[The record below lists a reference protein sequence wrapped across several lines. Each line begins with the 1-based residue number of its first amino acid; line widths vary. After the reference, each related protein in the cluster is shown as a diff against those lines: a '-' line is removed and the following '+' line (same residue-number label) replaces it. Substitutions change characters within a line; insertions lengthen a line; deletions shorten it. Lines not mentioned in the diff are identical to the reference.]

1 MSISIQDKL
10 QDKLPF
16 ISPRGKSLI
25 EELYENLKIL
35 PEEHNQ
41 KRETCTKLLDEI
53 IDSLIDRLL
62 SVENTI
68 HETQIDILLAQTKF
82 HLEKIREKFLKSTL
96 NIESFNVLFG
106 ELIEF
111 IEGTYKIMSNIFKY
125 VSVSLFFLFTIF
137 FSIRFI

>member
-1 MSISIQDKL
+1 MSISI

-41 KRETCTKLLDEI
+41 QRETCTKLLDEI
-53 IDSLIDRLL
+53 IDSLIDSLL

-68 HETQIDILLAQTKF
+68 HETQIDILLSRT
-82 HLEKIREKFLKSTL
+82 
-96 NIESFNVLFG
+96 
-106 ELIEF
+106 F
-111 IEGTYKIMSNIFKY
+111 IPTVGNGGVYGRKR
-125 VSVSLFFLFTIF
+125 L
-137 FSIRFI
+137 